1 MLTVDLR
8 SDTVTK
14 PGKEMLD
21 YMFSARVGDM
31 VMGEDPMVNELE
43 EYSAR
48 LFGKEAA
55 IFCPSG
61 TMTNQIAINI
71 HTRPGDDI
79 ICSRLAHI
87 YLYEGGGI
95 GFNSGA
101 NVTLIDTLDGMF
113 SAGDVRKAIQPD
125 DPHKP
130 RTSLVSLENSVNRGG
145 GAVWPLEA
153 MEEISRFTRSVP
165 LALHLDGA
173 RIFNAIVA
181 TGITPLQFGSMFD
194 TLSVCLSKGL
204 GAPVGSLLIG
214 NNEHI
219 KRGIRVRKVLGG
231 GMRQAG
237 YMAAGGLYA
246 LKNNIDRLSVDHRH
260 ATAIANALGEVSWVK
275 EIMKVSTNII
285 IFTMQED
292 IPASDITS
300 RLRIKG
306 ILANAPSETSIRMV
320 THIDISPEMV
330 DYTID
335 TIRSISF

>member
-8 SDTVTK
+8 SDTVTR

-21 YMFSARVGDM
+21 FMFSAPVGDM
-31 VMGEDPMVNELE
+31 VLGEDPMVNELE
-43 EYSAR
+43 EYAAR
-48 LFGKEAA
+48 LFGKEGA

-79 ICSRLAHI
+79 ICSKLAHI

-101 NVTLIDTLDGMF
+101 NVTLIDTPDGIF
-113 SAGDVRKAIQPD
+113 SVDDVRSAVQPD

-130 RTSLVSLENSVNRGG
+130 LTSLVSLENSVNRGG
-145 GAVWPLEA
+145 GAVWPVEA
-153 MEEISRFTRSVP
+153 MEEISRFTRSLP

-194 TLSVCLSKGL
+194 TISVCLSKGL

-214 NNEHI
+214 NREHME
-219 KRGIRVRKVLGG
+219 RGVRVRKVLGG
-231 GMRQAG
+231 TMRQAG
-237 YMAAGGLYA
+237 YMAAGALYA
-246 LKNNIDRLSVDHRH
+246 LKNNIERLRDDHLH
-260 ATAIANALGEVSWVK
+260 AAAVAGALGEVSWVQDV
-275 EIMKVSTNII
+275 MPVSTNIV
-285 IFTMQED
+285 IFNMPDD
-292 IPASDITS
+292 IPATSITA
-300 RLRIKG
+300 RLRDKG
-306 ILANAPSETSIRMV
+306 ILANAPTTRSIRMV
-320 THIDISPEMV
+320 THLDITPEMV
-330 DYTID
+330 SYTID
-335 TIRSISF
+335 TIRSLSL

>member
-14 PGKEMLD
+14 PSDAMLD
-21 YMFSARVGDM
+21 FMFRARVGDM
-31 VMGEDPMVNELE
+31 VLGEDPMVNELE
-43 EYSAR
+43 EYSAQ

-79 ICSRLAHI
+79 ICSKLAHI

-101 NVTLIDTLDGMF
+101 NVTLIDTPNGIF
-113 SAGDVRKAIQPD
+113 SVGDVKKAIQPD

-130 RTSLVSLENSVNRGG
+130 FTSLVSLENSVNRGG
-145 GAVWPLEA
+145 GAVWSLEA

-173 RIFNAIVA
+173 RIFNATIA
-181 TGITPLQFGSMFD
+181 SGITPLQFGSMFD
-194 TLSVCLSKGL
+194 TISICLSKGL

-214 NNEHI
+214 NSGHI

-231 GMRQAG
+231 TMRQAG

-246 LKNNIDRLSVDHRH
+246 LKNNIDRLRDDHLH
-260 ATAIANALGEVSWVK
+260 AAAIANALREVSWVK

-292 IPASDITS
+292 IPASGVTG
-300 RLRIKG
+300 RLRTKG
-306 ILANAPSETSIRMV
+306 ILVNAPTESSIRMV
-320 THIDISPEMV
+320 THIDITPEMV
-330 DYTID
+330 DHTID

>member
-31 VMGEDPMVNELE
+31 VLGEDPMVNELE
-43 EYSAR
+43 EYAAR
-48 LFGKEAA
+48 LFGKDGA

-79 ICSRLAHI
+79 ICSKLAHI

-101 NVTLIDTLDGMF
+101 NVTLIDSADGIF
-113 SAGDVRKAIQPD
+113 TVDDVRKCVQPD

-145 GAVWPLEA
+145 GAVWPLDA

-173 RIFNAIVA
+173 RVFNAIVA
-181 TGITPLQFGSMFD
+181 SGITPLQFGSMFD
-194 TLSVCLSKGL
+194 TISVCLSKGL

-214 NNEHI
+214 NREQME
-219 KRGIRVRKVLGG
+219 RGVRVRKVLGG
-231 GMRQAG
+231 TMRQAG
-237 YMAAGGLYA
+237 YIAAGA
-246 LKNNIDRLSVDHRH
+246 LFALENNIERLRDDHLH
-260 ATAIANALGEVSWVK
+260 AAAIAEALGEVSWVK
-275 EIMKVSTNII
+275 DIMKVSTNII
-285 IFTMQED
+285 IFNTPDD
-292 IPASDITS
+292 IPAPSITS
-300 RLRIKG
+300 RLRDKG
-306 ILANAPSETSIRMV
+306 VLANAPTSGSIRMV
-320 THIDISPEMV
+320 THMDVTPEMV
-330 DYTID
+330 SYTID
-335 TIRSISF
+335 TIRNLTV

>member
-8 SDTVTK
+8 SDTVTR
-14 PGKEMLD
+14 PGREMLEF
-21 YMFSARVGDM
+21 MFSAKVGDM
-31 VMGEDPMVNELE
+31 VLGEDPMVNELE
-43 EYSAR
+43 EYAAR
-48 LFGKEAA
+48 LFGKEGA

-79 ICSRLAHI
+79 ICSKLAHI

-101 NVTLIDTLDGMF
+101 NVTLIDTPDGIF
-113 SAGDVRKAIQPD
+113 SADEVRRAVQPD

-153 MEEISRFTRSVP
+153 MEEISRFTRSLP

-173 RIFNAIVA
+173 RLFNAIVA

-194 TLSVCLSKGL
+194 TISVCLSKGL

-214 NNEHI
+214 NREHME
-219 KRGIRVRKVLGG
+219 RGVRVRKVLGG
-231 GMRQAG
+231 TMRQAG
-237 YMAAGGLYA
+237 YIAAGGLFA
-246 LKNNIDRLSVDHRH
+246 LENNIDRLRDDHLH
-260 ATAIANALGEVSWVK
+260 AAAIADALSGVSWVQDV
-275 EIMKVSTNII
+275 MKVSTNII
-285 IFTMQED
+285 IFNTPDD
-292 IPASDITS
+292 IPATSITA
-300 RLRIKG
+300 RLRDKG
-306 ILANAPSETSIRMV
+306 ILANAPTVKSIRMV
-320 THIDISPEMV
+320 THIDITPEMV
-330 DYTID
+330 SYTID
-335 TIRSISF
+335 TIRGLSL